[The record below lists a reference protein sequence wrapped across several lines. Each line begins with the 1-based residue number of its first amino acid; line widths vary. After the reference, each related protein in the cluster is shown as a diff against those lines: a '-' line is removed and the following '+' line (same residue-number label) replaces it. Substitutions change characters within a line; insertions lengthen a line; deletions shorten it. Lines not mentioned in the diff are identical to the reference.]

1 MSGPDHGGCGK
12 LTVVA
17 APLEEWIAEAVLIR
31 LDSPTMADALA
42 GRAAAD
48 ERYAATLAELDRDRA
63 QMEELAG
70 MWSAKSISTAEW
82 MSAREPIERRI
93 QTAER
98 QLSQMTGTSTLDGL
112 IGNGTG
118 LRDAWEGLNLTR
130 QAAIIAAVLDFATIL
145 PGTPGARGLDPNRI
159 VPTWAL

>member
-1 MSGPDHGGCGK
+1 
-12 LTVVA
+12 
-17 APLEEWIAEAVLIR
+17 
-31 LDSPTMADALA
+31 MADALA

-48 ERYAATLAELDRDRA
+48 ERYAAVLAELEADKA
-63 QMEELAG
+63 QKDELAT
-70 MWSAKSISTAEW
+70 MWANKEISSSDWKA
-82 MSAREPIERRI
+82 AREPIERRI
-93 QTAER
+93 EISER
-98 QLSQMTGTSTLDGL
+98 QISSFAGTSTLDGL

-145 PGTPGARGLDPNRI
+145 PGTPGARGLDSHRV